1 VRGPTRS
8 LTLVS
13 LALALPAVACTR
25 GSATTPTPTPSVTAS
40 SRIPTG
46 PVRFIPGEYRYAF
59 NGVTASLSFSG
70 SEATMEV
77 KNASG
82 SELEPPGVY
91 VIDGSGARHDGTVT
105 DAATIPDGSSAT
117 FRITFP
123 SAVTPKTIGLV
134 ILKFGDS
141 NWGAFAPAPAA

>member
-1 VRGPTRS
+1 M
-8 LTLVS
+8 
-13 LALALPAVACTR
+13 
-25 GSATTPTPTPSVTAS
+25 
-40 SRIPTG
+40 
-46 PVRFIPGEYRYAF
+46 RFAPGEYRYAF

-70 SEATMEV
+70 SDATLQV

-82 SELEPPGVY
+82 SDLEPPGVY

-105 DAATIPDGSSAT
+105 DAATIPDGSTAT